1 MKKLKIGGKEMLFEV
16 GKFLAKAVLNEM
28 VRKQTNGIFST
39 YDELKEWNDLSKSLN
54 SLSDSKEKDDDFSIF
69 KL

>member
-1 MKKLKIGGKEMLFEV
+1 MLLEV
-16 GKFLAKAVLNEM
+16 GKFLVKAVLNEM